1 MARRSSEFWQD
12 PEHIFQ
18 GLASQV
24 TLPGCI
30 IIFLCFWYVVR
41 ALDVVLGEQRC
52 EAHAALGPAGPG
64 KAVTPD
70 RHLLTRTTNS
80 MCHIDIA
87 NLQSRSLRRIRLS
100 YYMLHLSGLAT
111 ATRERCSLVV
121 WRAKISFV
129 WACSDFANLSKR
141 ALARCRVDRCA
152 RSRTS

>member
-18 GLASQV
+18 RLASQV
-24 TLPGCI
+24 TLPRCI

-64 KAVTPD
+64 KPVTPD

-100 YYMLHLSGLAT
+100 YYKLHLSGLAT
-111 ATRERCSLVV
+111 ATRERCIAMLPGGLEGNNKLCVSLL
-121 WRAKISFV
+121 RLCQLEQ
-129 WACSDFANLSKR
+129 ACTGQMQSGQVR
-141 ALARCRVDRCA
+141 
-152 RSRTS
+152 